1 MRRPAPGRFEYRA
14 LLDFRPA
21 GAALGIR
28 CFTTPIKIS
37 MNWPILILAQFFWV
51 METAYFGWDLSPG
64 SDSELICDGLVVLIT
79 ALAFLKRY

>member
-1 MRRPAPGRFEYRA
+1 
-14 LLDFRPA
+14 
-21 GAALGIR
+21 
-28 CFTTPIKIS
+28 

-51 METAYFGWDLSPG
+51 METAYFGWNLSPG